1 MGDFGVPIAIVIMVL
16 IDYAAG
22 DGITEKLKVPDGLAL
37 TSPDRRG
44 WLISPFVTLKG
55 EPLPG
60 WAPFLA
66 VVPGLLL
73 FMVLFIETEIC
84 E

>member
-1 MGDFGVPIAIVIMVL
+1 MPIAIVIMVL
-16 IDYAAG
+16 VDYAAG
-22 DGITEKLKVPDGLAL
+22 DGLTEKLNVPSGLGL
-37 TSPDRRG
+37 TGGKGLRTS
-44 WLISPFVTLKG
+44 WIISPFTGLDGKA
-55 EPLPG
+55 LPG
-60 WAPFLA
+60 YAPFFA